1 MSAADTASSIR
12 CGAGGVVLGLRAN
25 WRQFV
30 LLVLINAF
38 VGGMVGI
45 ERTVV
50 PLIGAEEFHLASTT
64 LVVSFIVSF
73 GVVKACANLVS
84 GHLADIWG
92 RKRVL
97 VLGWL
102 FGLPVPFMI
111 MWASSWEWVIAANAL
126 LGINQGF
133 AWSMTVIMKID
144 LVGPKSR
151 GLAVGLNEFAG
162 YLAVGVTAFLT
173 GYIAAQYGLRP
184 APIYLGVAYAIFGLV
199 LSILLVRDTRDHV
212 RLEIGNNPRATATI
226 SFREIFTLT
235 SFRDR
240 NLFAASQAGLV
251 NNLNDGMSWGIFPLF
266 FATFGLGVERIGILK
281 AVYPATW
288 GILQVATGPLS
299 DRWGRKGLIVGGMWV
314 QAGGLLLTALT
325 REFEYWLVGSLL
337 LGIGTA
343 MVYPSLIAAVS
354 DASHPSWRA
363 RSLSVYRFWR
373 DLGYAI
379 GALSAGV
386 IADILGMSWAIGI
399 IAALTFISGV
409 VVALLMR
416 ERSAGSLD
424 LAQSSEPRGRIDTPF
439 TDALAVESGASAMGG
454 ERQRS

>member
-1 MSAADTASSIR
+1 MTRAHAEDASASATT
-12 CGAGGVVLGLRAN
+12 GVTLGLKAN
-25 WRQFV
+25 WRQFA

-50 PLIGAEEFHLASTT
+50 PLIGAEEFGIASTT

-73 GVVKACANLVS
+73 GVIKAFANLVS
-84 GHLADIWG
+84 GHLADVWG

-97 VLGWL
+97 IFGWL

-111 MWASSWEWVIAANAL
+111 VWAPTWEWVVAANAL
-126 LGINQGF
+126 LGINQGL
-133 AWSMTVIMKID
+133 AWSMTVIMKVD

-173 GYIAAQYGLRP
+173 GYIASQYGLRP
-184 APIYLGVAYAIFGLV
+184 APIYLGIGYAVFGAM
-199 LSILLVRDTRDHV
+199 LSILLVRDTRAHV
-212 RLEIGNNPRATATI
+212 RLEAGASRMAAAPIG
-226 SFREIFTLT
+226 FREVFVLT
-235 SFRDR
+235 TFRDR

-288 GILQVATGPLS
+288 GILQIATGPLS
-299 DRWGRKGLIVGGMWV
+299 DRWGRKGLIVAGMWV
-314 QAGGLLLTALT
+314 QAAGLFLTAAT
-325 REFEYWLVGSLL
+325 REFGWWLVGSLL
-337 LGIGTA
+337 LGLGTA

-354 DASHPSWRA
+354 DASHPAWRA

-379 GALSAGV
+379 GALSAGIV
-386 IADILGMSWAIGI
+386 ADIFGFSWAITS
-399 IAALTFISGV
+399 IAALTFLSGA
-409 VVALLMR
+409 VVAVMMR
-416 ERSAGSLD
+416 EPDKGSCSD
-424 LAQSSEPRGRIDTPF
+424 
-439 TDALAVESGASAMGG
+439 
-454 ERQRS
+454 

>member
-1 MSAADTASSIR
+1 MSGSIGSTSEIR
-12 CGAGGVVLGLRAN
+12 LGLREN
-25 WRQFV
+25 WPQFS

-64 LVVSFIVSF
+64 LIVSFIVSF

-84 GHLADIWG
+84 GHLADVWG

-102 FGLPVPFMI
+102 VGLPVPFMLI
-111 MWASSWEWVIAANAL
+111 AAPSWEWVIAANAL

-133 AWSMTVIMKID
+133 TWSMTVIMKID

-173 GYIAAQYGLRP
+173 GYIAQRHGLRP
-184 APIYLGVAYAIFGLV
+184 APLYLGIAYAVLGGA
-199 LSILLVRDTRDHV
+199 LSILAVRDTRHHV
-212 RLEIGNNPRATATI
+212 RTEVAGHAQAVEKMG
-226 SFREIFTLT
+226 FWEIFTLT

-266 FATFGLGVERIGILK
+266 FAGFGLSVERIGILK
-281 AVYPATW
+281 AIYPATW

-314 QAGGLLLTALT
+314 QAIGLLLTAAT
-325 REFEYWLVGSLL
+325 STFGYWFVGSLL
-337 LGIGTA
+337 LGVGTA

-379 GALSAGV
+379 GALSAGI
-386 IADILGMSWAIGI
+386 IADTLGMSWAIGI
-399 IAALTFISGV
+399 IGALTFLSGV
-409 VVALLMR
+409 IVAVAMEAR
-416 ERSAGSLD
+416 PG
-424 LAQSSEPRGRIDTPF
+424 AQ
-439 TDALAVESGASAMGG
+439 
-454 ERQRS
+454 Q

>member
-1 MSAADTASSIR
+1 MAGLTDPASGIR
-12 CGAGGVVLGLRAN
+12 LGLKEN
-25 WRQFV
+25 WQQFA
-30 LLVLINAF
+30 LLIFINAF

-50 PLIGAEEFHLASTT
+50 PLIGAEEFKLGSTT

-73 GVVKACANLVS
+73 GLVKACANLVS
-84 GHLADIWG
+84 GQLADGWG

-97 VLGWL
+97 ILGWL
-102 FGLPVPFMI
+102 AGLPVPFMI
-111 MWASSWEWVIAANAL
+111 IWAPSWEWVIAANAL
-126 LGINQGF
+126 LGINQGV

-162 YLAVGVTAFLT
+162 YLAVGVTSYLT
-173 GYIAAQYGLRP
+173 GFLALEYGLRP
-184 APIYLGVAYAIFGLV
+184 APIYLGVAYAILGTV
-199 LSILLVRDTRDHV
+199 LSILLVRDTREHV
-212 RLEIGNNPRATATI
+212 RLETAGHARQFSPM
-226 SFREIFTLT
+226 SFREIFLLT
-235 SFRDR
+235 SFKDR
-240 NLFAASQAGLV
+240 NLFAVSQAGLV

-266 FATFGLGVERIGILK
+266 FVSFGLAIDRIGILK
-281 AVYPATW
+281 AIYPATW
-288 GILQVATGPLS
+288 AILQVVTGPLS

-314 QAGGLLLTALT
+314 QAAGLVLTGST
-325 REFEYWLVGSLL
+325 SRFGWWLIGSLL

-379 GALSAGV
+379 GALSAGL
-386 IADILGMSWAIGI
+386 IADSFGLRAAILSVAG
-399 IAALTFISGV
+399 LTFASGV
-409 VVALLMR
+409 VVAVVMR
-416 ERSAGSLD
+416 ESRI
-424 LAQSSEPRGRIDTPF
+424 RG
-439 TDALAVESGASAMGG
+439 AK
-454 ERQRS
+454 

>member
-1 MSAADTASSIR
+1 VTTAVAPAVR
-12 CGAGGVVLGLRAN
+12 LGLKAN
-25 WRQFV
+25 WRQFA

-50 PLIGAEEFHLASTT
+50 PLIGSEEFGIASTT
-64 LVVSFIVSF
+64 LIASFIVSF
-73 GVVKACANLVS
+73 GVVKALANLVS
-84 GHLADIWG
+84 GQLADKWG

-111 MWASSWEWVIAANAL
+111 IWAPDWNWIIAANAL
-126 LGINQGF
+126 LGVSQGF
-133 AWSMTVIMKID
+133 AWSMTVIMKVD
-144 LVGPKSR
+144 LVGPKGR

-162 YLAVGVTAFLT
+162 YLAVGITAFLT
-173 GYIAAQYGLRP
+173 GYLASTYGLRP
-184 APIYLGVAYAIFGLV
+184 VPIYLGIGYAVLGTV
-199 LSILLVRDTRDHV
+199 LSILLVRDTREHV
-212 RLEIGNNPRATATI
+212 RAELANHPREAPLL
-226 SFREIFTLT
+226 SFREVFALT

-266 FATFGLGVERIGILK
+266 FAANGLGVERIGILK
-281 AVYPATW
+281 AVYPAAW
-288 GILQVATGPLS
+288 GVLQVVTGPLS
-299 DRWGRKGLIVGGMWV
+299 DRWGRKGLIVAGMWV
-314 QAGGLLLTALT
+314 QAAALFLTALT
-325 REFEYWLVGSLL
+325 SNFSWWMAASLM
-337 LGIGTA
+337 LGLGTA

-379 GALSAGV
+379 GALSAGL
-386 IADILGMSWAIGI
+386 IADFFGLAWAIASV
-399 IAALTFISGV
+399 AALTFLSGT
-409 VVALLMR
+409 VVAVMMR
-416 ERSAGSLD
+416 ENRAG
-424 LAQSSEPRGRIDTPF
+424 T
-439 TDALAVESGASAMGG
+439 SG
-454 ERQRS
+454 

>member
-1 MSAADTASSIR
+1 MSTAASAV
-12 CGAGGVVLGLRAN
+12 ALGLKAN
-25 WRQFV
+25 WKQFS

-50 PLIGAEEFHLASTT
+50 PLIGAEEFGVASTT

-84 GHLADIWG
+84 GQLADKWG

-97 VLGWL
+97 ILGWL
-102 FGLPVPFMI
+102 FGLPVPFI
-111 MWASSWEWVIAANAL
+111 IIWAPSWGWIVAANAL

-133 AWSMTVIMKID
+133 AWSMTVIMKVD

-173 GYIAAQYGLRP
+173 GYLASRYGLRP
-184 APIYLGVAYAIFGLV
+184 VPIYLGVGYAVLGAA
-199 LSILLVRDTRDHV
+199 LSILLVRDTREHV
-212 RLEIGNNPRATATI
+212 RLELANHPKAASPLG
-226 SFREIFTLT
+226 FREIFMLT
-235 SFRDR
+235 SFSDR

-251 NNLNDGMSWGIFPLF
+251 NNLNDGMSWGLFPLF
-266 FATFGLGVERIGILK
+266 FVANGLGIERIGILK
-281 AVYPATW
+281 AIYPAVW

-299 DRWGRKGLIVGGMWV
+299 DRWGRKGLIVAGMWV
-314 QAGGLLLTALT
+314 QAAGLLTTALT
-325 REFEYWLVGSLL
+325 RDFGWWLLASLL
-337 LGIGTA
+337 LGLGTA

-379 GALSAGV
+379 GALSAGL
-386 IADILGMSWAIGI
+386 IADFFGFVAAIAA
-399 IAALTFISGV
+399 IAALTFLSGAI
-409 VVALLMR
+409 VAVTMR
-416 ERSAGSLD
+416 EPRSA
-424 LAQSSEPRGRIDTPF
+424 T
-439 TDALAVESGASAMGG
+439 AVPTSRDS
-454 ERQRS
+454 